1 MYEVTKQ
8 YDIGY
13 NKLERLH
20 MTQLRQAKYRQDYQ
34 SPDYTITAIDL
45 DFNLDPVKTVVTA
58 TSQVKR
64 LNAQSS
70 TLELNGENLSLISL
84 EIEGKAWENYHEVDG
99 KLVIEALPES
109 FTLRIVN
116 EISPEKN
123 TALEGL
129 YVSGDA
135 LCTQCE
141 AEGFRHIT
149 YYQDRPDVL
158 ARYTTTITAD
168 KSRYPYLLSNGNRIA
183 EGELEG
189 GRHWVKWEDPFPKP
203 SYLFAVVAGD
213 FDVLKDVFI
222 TRSGREVALELFV
235 DKGNLD
241 RAPWAMQSLK
251 NAMKWD
257 EERFGLEYDLDIYMI
272 VAVDFFN
279 MGAME
284 NKGLNVFNSKYVL
297 AKSETATDKDYL
309 NIESVIG
316 HEYFHNWTGNR
327 ITCRDWFQLSLK
339 EGLTVFRDQEFS
351 SDLGSRSVNRIN
363 NVKVMRSA
371 QFAEDSSPMAH
382 PIRPD
387 KVIEMNNFYTLTV
400 YEKGSEVIR
409 MIHTLLGEEMFQA
422 GMQLYI
428 HRHDGSAATCDDFV
442 QAMEDASNVD
452 LSLFRRWYSQSGTP
466 ILTVRDEYSAEKQQY
481 TLHVKQ
487 MTPPTADQTEKL
499 PLHIPLD
506 IELYAEDGSVIA
518 LKRDGSAVNSVL
530 NITQESQ
537 TFVFDEVASRPVPSL
552 LREFSAPVKL
562 DYNYTDEQLAFL
574 MQYAN
579 NEFSRWDAAQ
589 QLINNYV
596 KINVANYQKG
606 EELVLPESV
615 VDAFRAVLL
624 SESIDPALAA
634 LILTLPSESELAELF
649 AIIDPVAIHEVLN
662 FIHHKL
668 AVDMQDEL
676 LAVYHSVNITGYRVD
691 HQDIAKRALRNICL
705 QYLAAG
711 DDIELANKLVQEQY
725 QSADNMTDSLAALTA
740 VNESQLPC
748 KAQLMADFDERWHHD
763 GLVMDKWF
771 TLQGAN
777 PSKEVLSHVRELLN
791 HRSFSMSNPNRV
803 RSLVGAFAAGNPVN
817 FHAED
822 SSGYQFLY
830 EILVDLNTRN
840 PQVASRL
847 IEPLIR
853 LKRYDEKRQAQMRKV
868 LEQLK
873 ALDNLSGDLFEKI
886 TKALES

>member
-1 MYEVTKQ
+1 MNIAAQPPV
-8 YDIGY
+8 
-13 NKLERLH
+13 
-20 MTQLRQAKYRQDYQ
+20 QADQTVYLKDYQ
-34 SPDYTITAIDL
+34 KPAFLVESI
-45 DFNLDPVKTVVTA
+45 NLDIQVYDDKTIVD
-58 TSQVKR
+58 
-64 LNAQSS
+64 S
-70 TLELNGENLSLISL
+70 TLVMKRQTAGDLVLLGRDLELQSVELNGQKLTPAQYSLDS
-84 EIEGKAWENYHEVDG
+84 EQ
-99 KLVIEALPES
+99 LVITDAPDEVILQTQVIIHPE
-109 FTLRIVN
+109 T
-116 EISPEKN
+116 N
-123 TALEGL
+123 TQLEGL
-129 YVSGDA
+129 YKAGD
-135 LCTQCE
+135 LFVTQNE
-141 AEGFRHIT
+141 PEGFRKIT
-149 YYQDRPDVL
+149 FYPDRPDVL
-158 ARYTTTITAD
+158 SVFTTRVEAD
-168 KSRYPYLLSNGNRIA
+168 KKYPVLLANGNLL
-183 EGELEG
+183 ETGEVGEN
-189 GRHWVKWEDPFPKP
+189 RHFAIWQDPTKKP
-203 SYLFAVVAGD
+203 SYLFACVIGD
-213 FDVLKDVFI
+213 LAVLKDRY
-222 TRSGREVALELFV
+222 TTSEGRDVALEIYAIEK
-235 DKGNLD
+235 DIPKCHI
-241 RAPWAMQSLK
+241 AMEALK
-251 NAMKWD
+251 HSMRWD
-257 EERFGLEYDLDIYMI
+257 EEHYGRAYDLDNYMI
-272 VAVDFFN
+272 VAVSQFN

-284 NKGLNVFNSKYVL
+284 NKGLNIFNTSCVL
-297 AKSETATDKDYL
+297 ADEEYTTDAA
-309 NIESVIG
+309 IMRVQSVIA

-371 QFAEDSSPMAH
+371 QFAEDASPMAH
-382 PIRPD
+382 PIRPE

-422 GMQLYI
+422 GIQLYV

-466 ILTVRDEYSAEKQQY
+466 VLTVRDEYSPEKQQY
-481 TLHVKQ
+481 TLHVSQ
-487 MTPPTADQTEKL
+487 MTSPTLDQTEKL
-499 PLHIPLD
+499 ALHIPLD
-506 IELYAEDGSVIA
+506 IELYDEEGAVIP

-530 NITQESQ
+530 NITQETQS
-537 TFVFDEVASRPVPSL
+537 FVFDEVATRPVPSL

-574 MQYAN
+574 MQHAS

-589 QLINNYV
+589 QLINNYA
-596 KINVANYQKG
+596 KINVAKFQKG

-615 VDAFRAVLL
+615 VDAFRAILL

-634 LILTLPSESELAELF
+634 LILTLPSENEIAELF
-649 AIIDPVAIHEVLN
+649 TVIDPVAIHEVIN
-662 FIHHKL
+662 FIHHRL
-668 AVDMQDEL
+668 ANEMSDEFL
-676 LAVYHSVNITGYRVD
+676 TVYRSINIEGYRVD
-691 HQDIAKRALRNICL
+691 HQDIAKRSLRNVCL
-705 QYLAAG
+705 QYLASN
-711 DDIELANKLVQEQY
+711 DDATMANKLVEDQY
-725 QSADNMTDSLAALTA
+725 KNADNMTDSLAALTA
-740 VNESQLPC
+740 ANEAQLPC
-748 KAQLMADFDERWHHD
+748 HAQLMADFDERWHHD

-771 TLQGAN
+771 TLQGSN
-777 PSKEVLSHVRELLN
+777 PAKGTLSNVRKLLN

-803 RSLVGAFAAGNPVN
+803 RSLVGAFTAGNPVN

-873 ALDNLSGDLFEKI
+873 ELDNLSGDLFEKI

>member
-1 MYEVTKQ
+1 
-8 YDIGY
+8 
-13 NKLERLH
+13 

-34 SPDYTITAIDL
+34 APDYTISEIDL
-45 DFNLDPVKTVVTA
+45 DFILDPAKTVVTA
-58 TSQVKR
+58 ISQVKR
-64 LNAQSS
+64 LNPASS
-70 TLELNGENLSLISL
+70 TLELHGEDLKLVSI
-84 EIEGKAWENYHEVDG
+84 EVDG
-99 KLVIEALPES
+99 QPWTDYKEQDGKLILASLPEA

-168 KSRYPYLLSNGNRIA
+168 KQRYPYLLSNGNRIA
-183 EGELEG
+183 EGTLDD
-189 GRHWVKWEDPFPKP
+189 GRHWVKWQDPFPKP
-203 SYLFAVVAGD
+203 SYLFALVAGD
-213 FDVLKDVFI
+213 FDVLRDTFV
-222 TRSGREVALELFV
+222 TRTGREVALELFV

-257 EERFGLEYDLDIYMI
+257 EDRFGLEYDLDIYMI

-297 AKSETATDKDYL
+297 AKNETATDKDYL

-363 NVKVMRSA
+363 NVKVMRAA
-371 QFAEDSSPMAH
+371 QFAEDASPMAH
-382 PIRPD
+382 PIRPE

-400 YEKGSEVIR
+400 YEKGAEVIR

-466 ILTVRDEYSAEKQQY
+466 VLTVRDEYFPEKQQY
-481 TLHVKQ
+481 VLHVSQ
-487 MTPPTADQTEKL
+487 MTPPTADQSEKQ

-506 IELYAEDGSVIA
+506 IELYGEDGAVIPLQYLGSSVNA
-518 LKRDGSAVNSVL
+518 VL
-530 NITQESQ
+530 NVTQASQ
-537 TFVFDEVASRPVPSL
+537 TFTFDNVPSRPVPSL

-562 DYNYTDEQLAFL
+562 DYPYSDEQLAFL
-574 MQYAN
+574 MQYAS

-589 QLINNYV
+589 QLIGNYV
-596 KINVANYQKG
+596 KINVANYQAG
-606 EELVLPESV
+606 NALVLPEHV
-615 VDAFRAVLL
+615 IDAFRAVLL
-624 SESIDPALAA
+624 NDTIDPALAA
-634 LILTLPSESELAELF
+634 LILTLPSENEMAELF
-649 AIIDPVAIHEVLN
+649 QTIDPDAIHHVAN
-662 FIHHKL
+662 FIAHQL
-668 AVDMQDEL
+668 ATAMADEF
-676 LAVYHSVNITGYRVD
+676 LAVYQSIKIDGYHVD
-691 HQDIAKRALRNICL
+691 HSDIAKRSLRNVCL
-705 QYLAAG
+705 QYIAAG
-711 DDIELANKLVQEQY
+711 DDQALADKLVSEQFK
-725 QSADNMTDSLAALTA
+725 SADNMTDSLAALTA
-740 VNESQLPC
+740 ASESQLPC
-748 KAQLMADFDERWHHD
+748 LESLMTAFDERWHHD

-771 TLQGAN
+771 TLQGTSPA
-777 PSKEVLSHVRELLN
+777 PDVLQKVRSLLN

-803 RSLVGAFAAGNPVN
+803 RSLVGAFTSGNPSA
-817 FHAED
+817 FHAKD
-822 SSGYQFLY
+822 GSGYQFLY

-853 LKRYDEKRQAQMRKV
+853 LKRFDDKRQGLMRNT

-873 ALDNLSGDLFEKI
+873 ALDNLSGDLFEKV

>member
-1 MYEVTKQ
+1 
-8 YDIGY
+8 
-13 NKLERLH
+13 

-34 SPDYTITAIDL
+34 APDYTITEIDL

-58 TSQVKR
+58 VSQVKR
-64 LNAQSS
+64 INPQSS
-70 TLELNGENLSLISL
+70 TLELHGEDLSLMSI
-84 EIEGKAWENYHEVDG
+84 EIDGKVWADYQQAEGKLII
-99 KLVIEALPES
+99 KSLPES

-149 YYQDRPDVL
+149 FYQDRPDVL

-168 KSRYPYLLSNGNRIA
+168 KTRYPYLLSNGNRIA
-183 EGELEG
+183 EGELEN

-203 SYLFAVVAGD
+203 SYLFALVAGD
-213 FDVLKDVFI
+213 FDILKDIFI

-297 AKSETATDKDYL
+297 AKSDTATDKDYL

-363 NVKVMRSA
+363 NVKVMRAA
-371 QFAEDSSPMAH
+371 QFAEDASPMAH
-382 PIRPD
+382 PIRPE

-422 GMQLYI
+422 GIQLYV

-466 ILTVRDEYSAEKQQY
+466 VLTVRDEYLPEKQQY
-481 TLHVKQ
+481 TLHVSQ
-487 MTPPTADQTEKL
+487 MTPPTLDQTEKL
-499 PLHIPLD
+499 ALHIPLD
-506 IELYAEDGSVIA
+506 IELYDEEGAVIP
-518 LKRDGSAVNSVL
+518 LKRGGSLVNSVL
-530 NITQESQ
+530 NITQETQS
-537 TFVFDEVASRPVPSL
+537 FVFDEVTTRPVPSL

-562 DYNYTDEQLAFL
+562 DYNYSDEQLAFL
-574 MQYAN
+574 MQHAS

-589 QLINNYV
+589 QLINNYA
-596 KINVANYQKG
+596 KINVAKYQKG

-634 LILTLPSESELAELF
+634 LILTLPSENEIAELF
-649 AIIDPVAIHEVLN
+649 TVIDPVAIHEVIN
-662 FIHHKL
+662 FIHHRL
-668 AVDMQDEL
+668 ANEMSDEFL
-676 LAVYHSVNITGYRVD
+676 TVYRSINIDGYRVD
-691 HQDIAKRALRNICL
+691 HQDIAKRSLRNVCL
-705 QYLAAG
+705 QYLAVN
-711 DDIELANKLVQEQY
+711 DDAVMANKLVEDQY
-725 QSADNMTDSLAALTA
+725 KNADNMTDSLAALTA
-740 VNESQLPC
+740 ANEAQLPC
-748 KAQLMADFDERWHHD
+748 LVQLMADFDERWHHD

-771 TLQGAN
+771 TLQGSN
-777 PSKEVLSHVRELLN
+777 PAKGTLSNVRKLLN

-803 RSLVGAFAAGNPVN
+803 RSLVGAFTAGNPVN

-853 LKRYDEKRQAQMRKV
+853 LKRYDEKRQAQMRNV

-873 ALDNLSGDLFEKI
+873 ELDNLSGDLFEKI